1 MVLTILTVYIL
12 PIIYDSFVTLVLVL
26 FFLFVFRIK
35 DPNIRILFLFLP
47 LIKPFLVIA
56 EKFEPHPDY
65 ITYRSIISS
74 SGLRIPDPGNIFR
87 RFESSDLESI
97 AFVSDI
103 NYILIIIASALIF
116 IILILRWVNLYL
128 FYRRLAFEDKVTPED
143 VPEIYGIM
151 DKFAKKT
158 AIKAP
163 DVSLTHKRFATPFIV
178 GVKNVTMVIC
188 PSLFEILEHPEKE
201 IIIHHELSHI
211 KRKDNLISW
220 IAMMLRD
227 ILFFNPFAYIS
238 YFLIRAEQDSGSDKV
253 MIKYSGR
260 SVKEIAKSLLSAIMK
275 LKSTGSGDTVAG
287 PAQALNFSPGRL
299 FSQHRLKNRIRSI
312 LRTGQNRIRMR
323 VFPRIMM
330 LALFFLILILQIF
343 IVINI
348 NGLYIYLR

>member
-1 MVLTILTVYIL
+1 MALTILTVYIL

-26 FFLFVFRIK
+26 FFLFIFRIK
-35 DPNIRILFLFLP
+35 DSSIRISFFFLP

-56 EKFEPHPDY
+56 EKFEPHPNY
-65 ITYRSIISS
+65 ISSGPFS
-74 SGLRIPDPGNIFR
+74 SGLRWPDPTNIFT
-87 RFESSDLESI
+87 RFEESNLESVL
-97 AFVSDI
+97 FVSDI
-103 NYILIIIASALIF
+103 NYSIIIAVTAF
-116 IILILRWVNLYL
+116 IIIGLILRWINLYL

-143 VPEIYGIM
+143 VPIIYGIM
-151 DKFAKKT
+151 DKFARKI

-163 DVSLTHKRFATPFIV
+163 DVSLTHRRYTSPFIV

-201 IIIHHELSHI
+201 TIIHHELSHI

-227 ILFFNPFAYIS
+227 ILFFNPFAYIA
-238 YFLIRAEQDSGSDKV
+238 YFLIRTEQDSGSDKV

-260 SVKEIAKSLLSAIMK
+260 PVKEIAKSLLSAIMK
-275 LKSTGSGDTVAG
+275 LKSTGPGNAVTG
-287 PAQALNFSPGRL
+287 PAQSLSFSPIRF

-312 LRTGQNRIRMR
+312 LRTDQNRIRMR

-330 LALFFLILILQIF
+330 FILFFLILILQIF
-343 IVINI
+343 FVIDI
-348 NGLYIYLR
+348 NSLSIYLR

>member
-26 FFLFVFRIK
+26 FFLFIFRIK
-35 DPNIRILFLFLP
+35 DSGIRILFFFLP

-56 EKFEPHPDY
+56 EKFEPHPNY
-65 ITYRSIISS
+65 INDRSLN
-74 SGLRIPDPGNIFR
+74 SGMRIPDPGNIFR
-87 RFESSDLESI
+87 RFESADIESLL
-97 AFVSDI
+97 FVTDI
-103 NYILIIIASALIF
+103 NYTIIISVIAF
-116 IILILRWVNLYL
+116 IIIVLILRWINLYL
-128 FYRRLAFEDKVTPED
+128 FYRKLAFEEKVGPD
-143 VPEIYGIM
+143 DIPMIYGIM
-151 DKFAKKT
+151 DKFAKKI
-158 AIKAP
+158 AVKAP
-163 DVSLTHKRFATPFIV
+163 DVSLTHRRYSSPFIV

-201 IIIHHELSHI
+201 TIIHHELSHI

-227 ILFFNPFAYIS
+227 LLFFNPFAYIA

-260 SVKEIAKSLLSAIMK
+260 SVKEIAKSLLSAIIK
-275 LKSTGSGDTVAG
+275 LKSISPGDAVAG
-287 PAQALNFSPGRL
+287 PAQALSFSPGIF

-312 LRTGQNRIRMR
+312 LQTDQDRIRMR

-330 LALFFLILILQIF
+330 VVLFLLILILQIF
-343 IVINI
+343 FIIDI
-348 NGLYIYLR
+348 NGNSIYLR